1 MARSK
6 RLKDLLVLLERL
18 QLDGLFISSLPNI
31 RYLSGFTGSWAACL
45 ISHRRQ
51 ILFIDSRY
59 PLQAKREVEGFRIL
73 TVTSSGLFSA
83 LCAHA
88 RAMRLRELGFE
99 AHALSYAS
107 YRCVKRALKGV
118 CRIHAAPPLVEK
130 IRMVKSREEILQLKK
145 LARMTDAVLTQC
157 RGHIST
163 GMTERELGALL
174 ESVARDAGADGM
186 AFHPIIASGPNS
198 AMPHY
203 CSGRGR
209 LRNGSPLLIDFGMAQ
224 GGYNSDLTR
233 TFHLGRVTRRYRG
246 VYEVVL
252 KAQQLAVQ
260 SIKAG
265 VSASVVDSCARDYI
279 SSRGFKHCFGHSLG
293 HGLGVEV
300 HEAPRLNRDSDDI
313 LDEGMVCTVE
323 PGIYIPGWGGV
334 RIEDMVLVERGGCSV
349 LTSSPK
355 GIEDSLL

>member
-1 MARSK
+1 MARSE
-6 RLKDLLVLLERL
+6 RLKNLLVLLERL
-18 QLDGLFISSLPNI
+18 RLDGLFISSLPNI
-31 RYLSGFTGSWAACL
+31 RYISGFTGSWAACL
-45 ISHRRQ
+45 VSPRRR

-59 PLQAKREVEGFRIL
+59 QLQAEREVEGFRIL

-83 LCAHA
+83 LCVHA
-88 RAMRLRELGFE
+88 RTLRLRELGFE

-107 YRCVKRALKGV
+107 YQLLKRALKGV
-118 CRIHAAPPLVEK
+118 CSIHAAPPLVEK
-130 IRMVKSREEILQLKK
+130 IRMVKSREEILRLKK
-145 LARMTDAVLTQC
+145 LAHMTDAVLSQC
-157 RGHIST
+157 RGHVSA

-174 ESVARDAGADGM
+174 ESIARDAGADGI
-186 AFHPIIASGPNS
+186 AFPSIVASGSNS

-203 CSGRGR
+203 RSGGGR
-209 LRNGSPLLIDFGMAQ
+209 LRNGSPLLIDFGLAQ

-252 KAQQLAVQ
+252 EAQQLAVQ
-260 SIKAG
+260 AIKAG
-265 VSASVVDSCARDYI
+265 VAASVVDFCARDYI
-279 SSRGFKHCFGHSLG
+279 SSRGFQHCFGHSLG
-293 HGLGVEV
+293 HGLGMEV

-334 RIEDMVLVERGGCSV
+334 RIEDMVLVERDGCSV
-349 LTSSPK
+349 LTASPK